1 MTRSMMRKL
10 LRALASF
17 LLISGVY
24 GAMSYFALLYFIGWA
39 MGDGPAFRPY
49 SSELSYLLLLA
60 LAGGYLVCQFF
71 GLKAAV
77 RR

>member
-10 LRALASF
+10 LRAFTSF
-17 LLISGVY
+17 LLISAVY
-24 GAMSYFALLYFIGWA
+24 GLMSYVVLLYFIGSA

-49 SSELSYLLLLA
+49 SSEVSYLLLVA

-71 GLKAAV
+71 GLKAAI

>member
-1 MTRSMMRKL
+1 MTRSMMRKI

-17 LLISGVY
+17 VLISVVY
-24 GAMSYFALLYFIGWA
+24 GLMSYFALLCHIGWA

-77 RR
+77 RK

>member
-10 LRALASF
+10 LRALISF
-17 LLISGVY
+17 LLISAVY
-24 GAMSYFALLYFIGWA
+24 WLMSYFVLLYFIGWA
-39 MGDGPAFRPY
+39 MGEGPAFRPY
-49 SSELSYLLLLA
+49 SSELSYLLLVA

>member
-1 MTRSMMRKL
+1 MTRSMIREIS
-10 LRALASF
+10 RVLASF
-17 LLISGVY
+17 ALISVVY
-24 GAMSYFALLYFIGWA
+24 GLMSYFALLCFTGWA

-49 SSELSYLLLLA
+49 SSEFSYLLLLA

-77 RR
+77 RK